1 MTCSPIISY
10 HILLFE
16 QVEGVAVAGKTMNPG
31 QKKWLPYY
39 WLLVSAASV
48 ILLNNHI
55 PAAPKDQLFPQLAM
69 LTVLLSSVWLIF
81 LSVVKQQMM

>member
-16 QVEGVAVAGKTMNPG
+16 QVVEGVAVAGKTVNPG
-31 QKKWLPYY
+31 QKKWLRYY

-81 LSVVKQQMM
+81 LSVVKQMM

>member
-16 QVEGVAVAGKTMNPG
+16 QVVEGVAVAGKTMNPG
-31 QKKWLPYY
+31 QKWLPYY

-55 PAAPKDQLFPQLAM
+55 LAAPKDQLFPQLAM

-81 LSVVKQQMM
+81 LSVVKQMM